1 LFDNDDKIIW
11 PIENTKINQGCL
23 SPENLQCRMSTMPP
37 CEPAGDGKP
46 MEIKIGIGLDNIVFG
61 IFQEDVINLLGE
73 PDKISETE
81 KVDGIVY
88 YYNNQMIKIKFDLLE
103 NGKLYSFEVY
113 NPKVTM
119 FNREII
125 NKEKNEILDLLKLN
139 GYCDTVQE
147 DYEFFET
154 VFCKEVWSTFAF
166 EFDRLTNIEFS
177 PLSDTNDKTIWPME
191 KELNEG

>member
-1 LFDNDDKIIW
+1 
-11 PIENTKINQGCL
+11 
-23 SPENLQCRMSTMPP
+23 MSTMPP